1 MRSSRLLIGL
11 LVVSVVALV
20 QADFIEELKDLDV
33 LKFRESPRGCP
44 VSGIGGQ
51 CPASNPVFYF
61 KCCGDMNASCCF
73 RLQDWLTVLVGIVI
87 ALMVI
92 AIIINLIRCICC
104 F

>member
-1 MRSSRLLIGL
+1 MRLLIGL
-11 LVVSVVALV
+11 LIFCAVALV

-73 RLQDWLTVLVGIVI
+73 RLQDWAMVLLVVMVGLIVI
-87 ALMVI
+87 SIFV
-92 AIIINLIRCICC
+92 NLLRCIFCY
-104 F
+104 